1 MHSHLNKK
9 KSLGVSRET
18 FGAEMS
24 LGKSSYHFTDF
35 PRLSIVEL
43 WLRTAPDQAH
53 FWVRNTEVNRVNVCV
68 MSSMCIS
75 DCITDI
81 QNI

>member
-1 MHSHLNKK
+1 M

-24 LGKSSYHFTDF
+24 LGTSSYHFTDF
-35 PRLSIVEL
+35 PQLSIVEL

-53 FWVRNTEVNRVNVCV
+53 IRSRNTGVNRLNVCV
-68 MSSMCIS
+68 LSSMCIS
-75 DCITDI
+75 NYITHI